1 VTTACGESYPTR
13 VSAHGGA
20 RFETT
25 CLGDVATVHVWV
37 SFDFLL
43 VSSGRFPVLF
53 FGFLFFCLFF
63 FSFSYFLFI
72 KNHNI
77 LN

>member
-25 CLGDVATVHVWV
+25 CLGDVATGLGFVRFFAGFFWSV
-37 SFDFLL
+37 SCSLLWFFVFLFL
-43 VSSGRFPVLF
+43 
-53 FGFLFFCLFF
+53 FLFFFF
-63 FSFSYFLFI
+63 FLFSIY
-72 KNHNI
+72 
-77 LN
+77 